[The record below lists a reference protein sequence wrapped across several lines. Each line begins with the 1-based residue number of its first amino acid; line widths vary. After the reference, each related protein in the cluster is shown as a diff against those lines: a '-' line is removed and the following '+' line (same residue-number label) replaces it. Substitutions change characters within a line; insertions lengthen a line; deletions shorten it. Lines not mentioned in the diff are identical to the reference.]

1 MTFVLHFLFK
11 TQEFH
16 LVSLALGFWHNQ
28 SSKVVINHHL
38 VPLTFDTL
46 FTSNFCIFIAFKR
59 VNFVGSIGPQKMLF
73 NIYDGV
79 ESFLI
84 DFYRLCEVFERV
96 GFSNKSLTDI
106 EKLSWPKSV
115 CDDKKQ
121 LLILFHFKIFFLNY

>member
-1 MTFVLHFLFK
+1 
-11 TQEFH
+11 
-16 LVSLALGFWHNQ
+16 
-28 SSKVVINHHL
+28 
-38 VPLTFDTL
+38 
-46 FTSNFCIFIAFKR
+46 
-59 VNFVGSIGPQKMLF
+59 MLF